1 MNRFAVRF
9 LALSA
14 LTLAL
19 TGSAFGQDK
28 FLDKI
33 QQALPTKATA
43 EPKAK
48 RKVLIYSKTAGFRHS
63 SIPVGTKAFVLMG
76 DKTGAYLA
84 EATEDPSYFAPE
96 KLNQFDAVI
105 MLNTT
110 GDCLRPAFEKGN
122 KDAEAK
128 AKELEE
134 TYKKSL
140 KAFVEGGKGLMGT
153 HSATDTY
160 HNWEAY
166 NKMMGGT
173 FDGHPWHTKVPV
185 KNLEPKH
192 PLNAAFD
199 GKDFE
204 ITDEIYQFRPHTGLP
219 TERTFLLALDT
230 NTMDVSKG
238 KRKDK
243 LYPVSWVA
251 TYGKGRTFYCS
262 LGHREEIYFNPAILN
277 HYLAGLQYVL
287 GDLPAPAIATPT
299 ESTSSSK

>member
-1 MNRFAVRF
+1 MNWFVFRSLTMAV
-9 LALSA
+9 LLI
-14 LTLAL
+14 TLV
-19 TGSAFGQDK
+19 SESFGQDK

-33 QQALPTKATA
+33 QEALPAKAPA

-63 SIPVGTKAFVLMG
+63 SIPVGIKSFIMMG

-96 KLNQFDAVI
+96 KLNMFDAIV

-110 GDCLRPAFEKGN
+110 GNCLRPAADKNDKE
-122 KDAEAK
+122 ATAK
-128 AKELEE
+128 AAELEE
-134 TYKKSL
+134 VYKKSL
-140 KAFVEGGKGLMGT
+140 QAFVANGKGLMGT

-160 HNWEAY
+160 HQWDAY

-185 KNLEPKH
+185 KNVEPKH

-204 ITDEIYQFRPHTGLP
+204 INDEIYQFRANTSLP
-219 TERTFLLALDT
+219 NERTILLALDT
-230 NTMDVSKG
+230 KAMDVSKG
-238 KRKDK
+238 KRKDD
-243 LYPVSWVA
+243 LYAVSWVA
-251 TYGKGRTFYCS
+251 TYDKGRTFYCS
-262 LGHREEIYFNPAILN
+262 LGHREEIYFNPTILK

-287 GDLPAPAIATPT
+287 GDLPAPALASPT
-299 ESTSSSK
+299 ESVAPKQ